1 MSYFRGQDVWVTSLS
16 GVAETFPF
24 LETSAWESNLRFSP
38 DGRWVAYSSN
48 ETGRWEVHVRPFDG
62 GPAGT
67 EGRIQISNDG
77 GDFPV
82 WGADG
87 RELFYMSEDSGMYV
101 VDTAGLGRQ
110 ESVPLPTRLF
120 QVCPNG
126 TPVSLP
132 AVGAPYSSPYH
143 TLDGERFLISCREQS
158 LGHFLVLLDW
168 APPA

>member
-1 MSYFRGQDVWVTSLS
+1 M
-16 GVAETFPF
+16 
-24 LETSAWESNLRFSP
+24 
-38 DGRWVAYSSN
+38 
-48 ETGRWEVHVRPFDG
+48 
-62 GPAGT
+62 
-67 EGRIQISNDG
+67 
-77 GDFPV
+77 

-101 VDTAGLGRQ
+101 VDTAGLGGQ

-143 TLDGERFLISCREQS
+143 TLDGERFLVGCREEPVGQ
-158 LGHFLVLLDW
+158 FLVLLDW
-168 APPA
+168 VSRS